1 MIVNPQDIK
10 VRPKKEFTIQYN
22 IGGKIMTRD
31 TYNPVPE
38 EIAAT
43 IVMPADITHRQYFF
57 HSIQMPQHPELR
69 YVPFAMI
76 GNHKTKRSI
85 YSGPLRQL
93 LNRYFESRLVFENY
107 TTALVDYVKYLHSI
121 RNNYD
126 AYNRQPAAL

>member
-1 MIVNPQDIK
+1 
-10 VRPKKEFTIQYN
+10 
-22 IGGKIMTRD
+22 MTRD

-38 EIAAT
+38 EIAST

-57 HSIQMPQHPELR
+57 HSVQMPQHPELR
-69 YVPFAMI
+69 YVPFAMV